1 MSPIVG
7 EYRGCIPPQVC
18 LLVQRLPKNQ
28 QKTAG
33 LLNAARFDGLPVML
47 MYIVSVDSTSRQYSV
62 AVKVAVATARE
73 LPSQSSS
80 HLLSSA
86 YPAHIEDLIAHTIYR

>member
-1 MSPIVG
+1 
-7 EYRGCIPPQVC
+7 
-18 LLVQRLPKNQ
+18 
-28 QKTAG
+28 
-33 LLNAARFDGLPVML
+33 ML